1 MNNPLG
7 NYTTLLKSLHQPQ
20 KNIQGQ
26 SIEANN
32 LQSVC
37 QYVKFVGYI
46 CCSILVS
53 APISSAPVTGSPVGS
68 PPPGP
73 VVWLRLTA
81 WCVHSRGAKRKRSKI
96 ITEQLNLRDLPW
108 RHVDNGL
115 NARLKLYPLPNAIK
129 TNKQRKKEKSLST
142 VTWTTWG
149 CRQLFVAQNIKIR
162 RAIFPINH

>member
-7 NYTTLLKSLHQPQ
+7 NYTTLLKSLHQPH

-37 QYVKFVGYI
+37 QYVEFVGYV

-73 VVWLRLTA
+73 VVWIRLTA

-108 RHVDNGL
+108 WHVDNGL

-129 TNKQRKKEKSLST
+129 TNKERKKNHFPPLPGQRGGADSYLSHRT
-142 VTWTTWG
+142 
-149 CRQLFVAQNIKIR
+149 
-162 RAIFPINH
+162 